1 MTKRISPKDWL
12 TPVSADR
19 EAAWQEYLLNWALVA
34 LALTA
39 LVYALLS
46 LVAWALGK
54 APLLGALSGFAVLP
68 FYGLAYLLGRRGRIR
83 LAAYIPTIALF
94 LVMVAAQYQVG
105 VGHSTVVGLVMATV
119 TAGLLL
125 GAWLAVALAVLS
137 TVAYATLGLAQQAGS
152 LPAPL
157 PPEQTV
163 IVDGVALGVGLLAL
177 VILVWLS
184 KREMDR
190 AVALARESERQIED
204 YTRELE
210 GIQGQ
215 LERQVEERTKDLGG
229 FTQQLQ
235 ASLQEQQELWE
246 TVQRLSIPILPVHE
260 GVLVMP
266 LIGHIDATRA
276 ERLVDDLLIAIE
288 EQSARVVILDVTGVP
303 VMDSQVANS
312 VIQTARAARLLGAE
326 TVLVGVRPDV
336 ADTLARLA
344 VDGAEG
350 LGEVLGGMVTQRD
363 LQEGVRYAL
372 ARTREASLAGPRK
385 PELARRRA

>member
-1 MTKRISPKDWL
+1 MTRRFSPRDWL
-12 TPVSADR
+12 IPVAEDR
-19 EAAWQEYLLNWALVA
+19 EVARQEYLLNWALVA
-34 LALTA
+34 LAHTA

-54 APLLGALSGFAVLP
+54 APILGALSGFAVLP
-68 FYGLAYLLGRRGRIR
+68 LYGLAYLLGRRGLVR
-83 LAAYIPTIALF
+83 LATYIPTITLF
-94 LVMVAAQYQVG
+94 LVMVVAHYQVG

-125 GAWLAVALAVLS
+125 GAWSAVAVAVLS
-137 TVAYATLGLAQQAGS
+137 TIAYVILGLAQQAGS

-163 IVDGVALGVGLLAL
+163 LIDGAALGVGLLAL

-184 KREMDR
+184 QREMDR
-190 AVALARESERQIED
+190 AVALAREAERQSEEAAQ
-204 YTRELE
+204 ELE

-215 LERQVEERTKDLGG
+215 LERQVEERTKDLAGL
-229 FTQQLQ
+229 TQQLE
-235 ASLQEQQELWE
+235 ASLHEQQELWE
-246 TVQRLSIPILPVHE
+246 TVQRLSIPILPVYE

-303 VMDSQVANS
+303 LMDSQVADS

-336 ADTLARLA
+336 AETLARLA
-344 VDGAEG
+344 VDGSGG

-372 ARTREASLAGPRK
+372 ARTREASLASPRR
-385 PELARRRA
+385 PDQARRPV